1 LRKPS
6 LAVALRLEIRRLAN
20 RELQKAMRPLRRMQ
34 RQLKVLRQESREHRR
49 GLTGVDRRMGRLR
62 DRMLAQRRFGPPGR
76 RGRPLS
82 GSSIRLLRERLRM
95 TREQFAGLLKVSAGS
110 IFGWESGRTV
120 PRNRS
125 LERVQE
131 LRKMGVKKAR
141 ALGGGSKVRTLR
153 RRRVRRLRRAG
164 RGRATRAAQAARRS
178 SRRRR

>member
-6 LAVALRLEIRRLAN
+6 LAVAMRLEIRRLAG
-20 RELQKAMRPLRRMQ
+20 RELQKALRPLRRLQ
-34 RQLKVLRQESREHRR
+34 RQLKALRLETRGHRR
-49 GLTGVDRRMGRLR
+49 ALASVDRRMGRMR
-62 DRMLAQRRFGPPGR
+62 DRILSQRRFGPPGR

-82 GSSIRLLRERLRM
+82 GSSIRLLRERLHM
-95 TREQFAGLLKVSAGS
+95 TREQFARLVGVSAGS

-141 ALGGGSKVRTLR
+141 ARLAGGRGKGKGT
-153 RRRVRRLRRAG
+153 VRRFRRRAG
-164 RGRATRAAQAARRS
+164 GARTTRAAQAARRS
-178 SRRRR
+178 SRRTRR